1 MIDLT
6 SDFKIIEF
14 RTKETAAKKLM
25 GELKLENVNSKELI
39 NGVIWQEDL
48 EKTSKKSLKTGNI
61 IYIEDSKY
69 NEQYKN
75 CTIKKIRVV
84 KEAKAGL
91 DKEQREFLYN
101 FIIEIINSLSD
112 LDLKNAI
119 IKLISENKELFKITP
134 AAKNNHHNYVGGL
147 MQHICECIQIANANF
162 PVFVQPVDQEL
173 IIAACITH
181 DIGKIFEYKI
191 DEETGIAEIDEEFRK
206 KWISHI
212 HYGFS
217 WANYN
222 GFYQLARIIAA
233 HHGRKDW
240 GALIDLA
247 ERDIEPAL
255 YLMHHIDDISA
266 KYGAIKVENT
276 EKKQG
281 CIEGFQL
288 LP

>member
-1 MIDLT
+1 MVDLT
-6 SDFKIIEF
+6 SDFKILEF
-14 RTKETAAKKLM
+14 RTRETSAKKLM
-25 GELKLENVNSKELI
+25 GDLKLENVNSKEVV

-48 EKTSKKSLKTGNI
+48 EKIEKKCLKTGNI

-69 NEQYKN
+69 SEQYKN
-75 CTIKKIRVV
+75 CTIKRFRVI
-84 KEAKAGL
+84 KEASAGL
-91 DKEQREFLYN
+91 NKEQRDFLYS
-101 FIIEIINSLSD
+101 FIMEIANSLSD
-112 LDLKNAI
+112 LNLKNAV
-119 IKLISENKELFKITP
+119 IKIVSENKELFKITP

-147 MQHICECIQIANANF
+147 MQHICECIKVANANF
-162 PVFVQPVDQEL
+162 PVFVQPIDKDL

-191 DEETGIAEIDEEFRK
+191 DMETGVSEIDEEFRK

-217 WANYN
+217 WANQN
-222 GFYQLARIIAA
+222 GFHDLARIIAA

-240 GALIDLA
+240 GALIDLT

-266 KYGAIKVENT
+266 KYGAVNVEDI
-276 EKKQG
+276 EKGAICPSKRA
-281 CIEGFQL
+281 
-288 LP
+288 